1 MGCPMQGIIHTIL
14 QYMKSV
20 YSLDGALV
28 ISARVFYGG
37 KTFVISSRPN
47 VIRACLVSGD
57 GEVPSI
63 FQDDPMYLESC
74 TRKIYG
80 ISVWI

>member
-1 MGCPMQGIIHTIL
+1 MVYF
-14 QYMKSV
+14 YMSV
-20 YSLDGALV
+20 L
-28 ISARVFYGG
+28 
-37 KTFVISSRPN
+37 
-47 VIRACLVSGD
+47 RACLVSGD

-74 TRKIYG
+74 TWKIYG